1 MLQYVKKGCESVD
14 DLDFGF
20 RTIVKL
26 FEIDG
31 QPVGFTTTIINT
43 WIVMA
48 ALTVIALVVK
58 HKLSTFTDIPTG
70 KFQNI
75 VEAIVEAL
83 EGMVTGAM
91 GKEHKGFAPFYGSML
106 IFILFC
112 NLLGLIGL
120 RPPTADIAT
129 TFALSIT
136 TFVMI
141 QGYAIRTKKLSGYLK
156 GFFEP
161 IPLLFPINLFGEL
174 ANPISLSFRLFGN
187 LIGGTVIMALVY
199 AALPPLLRFGVPV
212 VLHLYFD
219 VFAGA
224 LQSFIFVMLSM
235 TFVSASLEG

>member
-1 MLQYVKKGCESVD
+1 ME

-20 RTIVKL
+20 RTVIKL

-31 QPVGFTTTIINT
+31 QPVGFTTTHINT

-48 ALTVIALVVK
+48 VLIIIALIVR
-58 HKLSTFTDIPTG
+58 HKLSTFQDVPTG

-75 VEAIVEAL
+75 VESIVEAL
-83 EGMVTGAM
+83 QGMVTGAM
-91 GKEHKGFAPFYGSML
+91 GENHKGFTSFYSSML
-106 IFILFC
+106 VFILFC

-141 QGYAIRTKKLSGYLK
+141 QGYAIRTNKLGGYLK

-199 AALPPLLRFGVPV
+199 AALPPLLQFGFPS

-235 TFVSASLEG
+235 TFVSASLE

>member
-1 MLQYVKKGCESVD
+1 MD

-20 RTIVKL
+20 RTVVKL
-26 FEIDG
+26 FEVDG

-43 WIVMA
+43 WVVMA
-48 ALTVIALVVK
+48 VLIAIALVVRYK
-58 HKLSTFTDIPTG
+58 FSTFTDVPTG

-83 EGMVTGAM
+83 EGLVTGAM
-91 GKEHKGFAPFYGSML
+91 GENHKGFAPFYSSML
-106 IFILFC
+106 VFIVFC

-129 TFALSIT
+129 TFALSMI

-141 QGYAIRTKKLSGYLK
+141 QGYAIRTNRLGGYLK
-156 GFFEP
+156 GFFQP

-174 ANPISLSFRLFGN
+174 ATPISLAFRLFGN
-187 LIGGTVIMALVY
+187 LIGGTVIMGLVY
-199 AALPPLLRFGVPV
+199 AVLPPLLQFVVPP

-219 VFAGA
+219 VFSGA

-235 TFVSASLEG
+235 TFVSSSLE

>member
-1 MLQYVKKGCESVD
+1 MD
-14 DLDFGF
+14 NLDFGF
-20 RTIVKL
+20 RTVIKL

-31 QPVGFTTTIINT
+31 QPVGITTTIINT

-48 ALTVIALVVK
+48 VLTILALIVRYS
-58 HKLSTFTDIPTG
+58 LSTFTEVPTG

-75 VEAIVEAL
+75 VEAIVEGL
-83 EGMVTGAM
+83 HGMVTGAM
-91 GKEHKGFAPFYGSML
+91 GEQNIRFASFYSSML
-106 IFILFC
+106 VFIIFC

-129 TFALSIT
+129 TFALSMT

-141 QGYAIRTKKLSGYLK
+141 QGYAIKTNKLGGYVK
-156 GFFEP
+156 NFFDP

-174 ANPISLSFRLFGN
+174 ATPISLGFRLFGN
-187 LIGGTVIMALVY
+187 LIGGTVIMGLVY
-199 AALPPLLRFGVPV
+199 AALPPILNFVLPS

-219 VFAGA
+219 VFSGA

-235 TFVSASLEG
+235 TFVASSLE

>member
-1 MLQYVKKGCESVD
+1 MGEE
-14 DLDFGF
+14 LDFGF
-20 RTIVKL
+20 RTVIKL
-26 FEIDG
+26 FEING
-31 QPVGFTTTIINT
+31 EPVGFTTTIINT
-43 WIVMA
+43 WILMI
-48 ALTVIALVVK
+48 ALTIIALVVRY
-58 HKLSTFTDIPTG
+58 KLSTFTDVPTG

-75 VEAIVEAL
+75 VETIVEML

-91 GKEHKGFAPFYGSML
+91 GENHKGFAPFYSSML
-106 IFILFC
+106 VFILFC
-112 NLLGLIGL
+112 NLMGLIGL

-141 QGYAIRTKKLSGYLK
+141 QGYAISTNKLGGYLK

-199 AALPPLLRFGVPV
+199 AALPPLLQFGFPSI
-212 VLHLYFD
+212 LHLYFD
-219 VFAGA
+219 IFAGA

-235 TFVSASLEG
+235 TFVSASLE

>member
-1 MLQYVKKGCESVD
+1 MD

-20 RTIVKL
+20 RNVIKL

-31 QPVGFTTTIINT
+31 QPVGFTTTHINT

-48 ALTVIALVVK
+48 VLIIIALIVK
-58 HKLSTFTDIPTG
+58 YQLSTFQDVPTG

-75 VEAIVEAL
+75 VESIVEAL
-83 EGMVTGAM
+83 QGMVTGAM
-91 GKEHKGFAPFYGSML
+91 GESHKGFAPFYSSML
-106 IFILFC
+106 VFILFS

-141 QGYAIRTKKLSGYLK
+141 QGYAIRTNKLGGYLK

-199 AALPPLLRFGVPV
+199 AALPPLLQFGFPS

-235 TFVSASLEG
+235 TFVSASLE